1 MPEMTAQGAAPPCIL
16 HLIKLYLHL
25 LSDCKCLIF
34 DETDIETRPS
44 DHQCQPL
51 LSHTLCSI
59 STVCLTWKVLP
70 TSTSTKL
77 KYGKNNEENENS
89 ALRVNDPGMKSVP
102 RWPLTRGRVIKT
114 KGLEENTGTPSAA
127 QVLPAPSQNCT
138 HLAEPSPPSTQRS
151 CRAPLHGWCLSLAPS
166 AIWFPFKSKLYWC
179 RGKGK
184 IIRVII

>member
-1 MPEMTAQGAAPPCIL
+1 MTAQGAAPPCIL
-16 HLIKLYLHL
+16 HLIKLCLHL
-25 LSDCKCLIF
+25 LSDRKCLIF

-44 DHQCQPL
+44 DHQCQSL
-51 LSHTLCSI
+51 LSHTLCST

-102 RWPLTRGRVIKT
+102 RWPLTRGGVIKT
-114 KGLEENTGTPSAA
+114 KGLEESTDQTGAPTAA

-138 HLAEPSPPSTQRS
+138 CLAEPSPPSTQIP

-184 IIRVII
+184 IIRAII